1 MSCRRS
7 AVEGFADEFAY
18 RFLPILS
25 VFDDEIEYL
34 ERARCFTTDAFMG
47 VPIRTT
53 SLFKIGLFFALLAAD
68 DGGKW
73 VVALGVR
80 IERDER

>member
-7 AVEGFADEFAY
+7 AVEGFLDEFAY

-25 VFDDEIEYL
+25 VFDDEIKDL
-34 ERARCFTTDAFMG
+34 KAVRCIAPNAVMCG
-47 VPIRTT
+47 LVRTT
-53 SLFKIGLFFALLAAD
+53 SLFKIGLFFTLLAAD

-80 IERDER
+80 VE